1 MNMKELKKLESEC
14 ILSALKRGDVRTLKA
29 LTILA
34 MLHPIEEQ
42 QTNTNEY
49 RVGSEEDEK

>member
-1 MNMKELKKLESEC
+1 MNMQELKKLESEC
-14 ILSALKRGDVRTLKA
+14 ILSALKRGDVRTVKA

-49 RVGSEEDEK
+49 LNTFDKK